1 MGSSRA
7 AFGRLTVI
15 LGALAVSVAV
25 PAGSAFAIDE
35 VGCNN
40 REYLR
45 VEYHSTTGSSHTRCF
60 ANAGS
65 RRIYDQF
72 SRSVWVTEIWTGNNR
87 VQWNGDGRWQ
97 PDIPIDRWTSFT
109 WPNTPGGVKL
119 DEIRIL

>member
-1 MGSSRA
+1 MARKLKKLA
-7 AFGRLTVI
+7 AT
-15 LGALAVSVAV
+15 ALATIAMAAAI

-35 VGCNN
+35 VSCNN
-40 REYLR
+40 NSEYLW
-45 VEYHSTTGSSHTRCF
+45 VSYHYTAGSSFTRCF

-97 PDIPIDRWTSFT
+97 PDNPIDRRTKFT
-109 WPNTPGGVKL
+109 WPNSPGGVRL